1 MRKLKTIKNK
11 KRFKVIRL
19 CLVIILVGIIVIVC
33 NKKWNVWF
41 GNPVEPPYASSNV
54 PTRIQLTL
62 GNSGQFSR
70 NVRWQCGD
78 TLAVSKLLIVQ
89 STISDSAAMVSQSM
103 PFLPL
108 IVQGTISDTV
118 AISAKG
124 KIFQTQGGVTV
135 SYYAE
140 LTDLT
145 EGEYSYSVCTG
156 DKQSD
161 WYHFTVKP
169 YSDKFRFVYIGDI
182 QDTIGGTAG
191 ETFASINQTTK
202 DADLWILGGDV
213 IERPHDQ
220 YWNEYFIS
228 MDSISQTTPVIA
240 CPGNHEYYK
249 GIIGKLDERFIHTFS
264 YLIDSRNGGHAVFDT
279 RYGNVAIIMLDS
291 NRDIWTLFSQHR
303 WFKKALLKSEDAQW
317 KIVVLHHPVYSV
329 RGKYN
334 HLLIRRLF
342 DPLMRKYG
350 VDMVLQGH
358 DHCYARMITKNN
370 NNKLMTP
377 VYLISHFSPKD
388 YRIKRDEKYDR
399 FGNEMRFYQT
409 VDIISDTLS
418 LKTYI
423 ENGELYDH
431 VCIVKSNGMAH
442 IIDKAINIP
451 IRFNTISSRNK
462 KK

>member
-1 MRKLKTIKNK
+1 MRKSKAIKNK
-11 KRFKVIRL
+11 KCFKVVKL
-19 CLVIILVGIIVIVC
+19 LLVIVLLGIIVIVC

-41 GNPVEPPYASSNV
+41 GNPVEPPYVSSNV

-70 NVRWQCGD
+70 NISWQCGD
-78 TLAVSKLLIVQ
+78 TLEVSKLLIVQ
-89 STISDSAAMVSQSM
+89 STIRD
-103 PFLPL
+103 
-108 IVQGTISDTV
+108 TITV
-118 AISAKG
+118 SAKG
-124 KIFQTQGGVTV
+124 RILQTQGGVTV
-135 SYYAE
+135 SYHAE

-145 EGEYSYSVCTG
+145 DSEYSYSVCTG

-240 CPGNHEYYK
+240 CPGNHEYRK

-279 RYGNVAIIMLDS
+279 RYANAAIITLDS
-291 NRDIWTLFSQHR
+291 NRDVWTLFSQRR
-303 WFKKALLKSEDAQW
+303 WFKKALQKSKDAQW

-329 RGKYN
+329 RGKYRY
-334 HLLIRRLF
+334 LLIRRLF
-342 DPLMRKYG
+342 DPIMREYG

-358 DHCYARMITKNN
+358 EHCYARMINRNN
-370 NNKLMTP
+370 SGELTTP
-377 VYLISHFSPKD
+377 IYLISHFSPKD

-399 FGNEMRFYQT
+399 FGNGTRFYQIF
-409 VDIISDTLS
+409 DIEKDMLS
-418 LKTYI
+418 FNTYK
-423 ENGELYDH
+423 ENNELYD
-431 VCIVKSNGMAH
+431 CIYIVKSNNKTQ
-442 IIDKAINIP
+442 IIDRSIDIP
-451 IRFNTISSRNK
+451 EQFNYNLSKKIKKSS
-462 KK
+462 